1 MNNQKPEPRSKSDG
15 FQSLD
20 VHSYFF
26 TIQGEGP
33 FAGHRAIF
41 VRLAGCNLQ
50 CPGCDTEYTEGRKE
64 ASLFEIETTID
75 RLAQERNA
83 GTRQLQGPLL
93 VVITGGEPLRQQIGP
108 LVMNLVLAGYVVQ
121 VESNGVFEPDPIL
134 TRYLVTRQAHT
145 KLVVSPKTNRVHEV
159 CSRLATCFKYVLDHR
174 EVAEDGLPIRAL
186 QHKAAG
192 GVARPPNPFVP
203 VYLNPFDAGNVEDNK
218 KNLDAVA
225 RSCMKFGY
233 IAGVQ
238 MHKLMNLE

>member
-1 MNNQKPEPRSKSDG
+1 MNNQKPEPRSKSEDYNV
-15 FQSLD
+15 LD

-64 ASLFEIETTID
+64 ASLFEIESVID
-75 RLAQERNA
+75 TLA
-83 GTRQLQGPLL
+83 RQNGIDTCDDLEKLPLI
-93 VVITGGEPLRQQIGP
+93 VITGGEPLRQKIGM
-108 LVMNLVLAGYVVQ
+108 LVMNLAIDGYRVQ
-121 VESNGVFEPDPIL
+121 IESNGVFEPDEIL
-134 TRYLVTRQAHT
+134 ERYLIRRGTV
-145 KLVVSPKTNRVHEV
+145 KLVVSPKTSRVHNA
-159 CSRLATCFKYVLDHR
+159 CSHLASCFKYVLDHR

-192 GVARPPNPFVP
+192 GVARPPAGIP
-203 VYLNPFDAGNVEDNK
+203 VYLNPFDAGNAEDNK

-225 RSCMKFGY
+225 RSCMKHGY

>member
-15 FQSLD
+15 NQSLD

-50 CPGCDTEYTEGRKE
+50 CPGCDTEYTQGRKK
-64 ASLFEIETTID
+64 ASLFEIESVIAT
-75 RLAQERNA
+75 LARENNVDLEVA
-83 GTRQLQGPLL
+83 DKKLL
-93 VVITGGEPLRQQIGP
+93 IVITGGEPLRQSIGV
-108 LVMNLVLAGYVVQ
+108 LVMDLVLDGYRVQ
-121 VESNGVFEPDPIL
+121 IESNGVFEPDRIL
-134 TRYLVTRQAHT
+134 TRYLVSYRD
-145 KLVVSPKTNRVHEV
+145 KVRLVISPKTSRVHEV
-159 CSRLATCFKYVLDHR
+159 CSRLAACFKYVLDHR

-192 GVARPPNPFVP
+192 GVARPPTSAMP
-203 VYLNPFDAGNVEDNK
+203 VYLNPFDSGNVEENK
-218 KNLDAVA
+218 KNLAAVA
-225 RSCMKFGY
+225 RSCMKHGY

-238 MHKLMNLE
+238 MHKIMNLE